1 MVRTKRPVPR
11 KTPLRRLR
19 DQPTLHWP
27 PGIAPNPAW
36 AGPSP
41 EVPDPSRIVLRTV
54 ELIRDENGQASHLV
68 LTGDCHGNPYRT
80 TLTVDRPALLTILSD
95 TLRRCLGESIE
106 EIGAHTVNRSLNLA

>member
-27 PGIAPNPAW
+27 PGLAPNAAW

-41 EVPDPSRIVLRTV
+41 EVPDPSRIVLKAV
-54 ELIRDENGQASHLV
+54 ELVRDENGQASHLV
-68 LTGDCHGNPYRT
+68 LTGEHAGNPYRT
-80 TLTVDRPALLTILSD
+80 TLTVDPPALLTTLCD
-95 TLRRCLGESIE
+95 TLRKCLGEKIE
-106 EIGAHTVNRSLNLA
+106 EIGAHTVNRSLSLV